1 MMTARPVLFGALLV
15 TSLGLLPACTPDRT
29 PDPAP
34 GLRSERDRGAPL
46 PSAGSGAVTTGST
59 PGVFER
65 DRVGAPMTP
74 TTQGTVTTGGSTG
87 MRLDGRGGAPTT
99 PTPSGTAGTLGG
111 TAR

>member
-15 TSLGLLPACTPDRT
+15 TSLGLLPACTPDR
-29 PDPAP
+29 
-34 GLRSERDRGAPL
+34 
-46 PSAGSGAVTTGST
+46 
-59 PGVFER
+59 
-65 DRVGAPMTP
+65 